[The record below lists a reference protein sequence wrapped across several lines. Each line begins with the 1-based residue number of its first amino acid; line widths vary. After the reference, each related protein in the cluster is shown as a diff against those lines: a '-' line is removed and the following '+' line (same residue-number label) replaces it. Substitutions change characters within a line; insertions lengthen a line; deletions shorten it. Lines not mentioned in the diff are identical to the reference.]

1 MNTACYLLLSLFSI
15 FHIDEIAVCT
25 DTIQART

>member
-15 FHIDEIAVCT
+15 FHIDEIGGPRVKNCLE
-25 DTIQART
+25 

>member
-15 FHIDEIAVCT
+15 FHIDEIAGLRVKNCLE
-25 DTIQART
+25 